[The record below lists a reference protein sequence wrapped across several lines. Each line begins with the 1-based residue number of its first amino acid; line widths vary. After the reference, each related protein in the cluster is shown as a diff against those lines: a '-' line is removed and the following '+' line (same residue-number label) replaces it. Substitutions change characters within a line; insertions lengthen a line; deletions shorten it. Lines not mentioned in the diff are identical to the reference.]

1 MELYLIAGGVLTL
14 IVIIVITALLVQR
27 PVSIGSLKANGQVDE
42 LVEILEDSNTS
53 IQRRWEAAD
62 ALLELASP
70 DALEG
75 LVSSLNVSP
84 ENLQNHLVNLMPLAG
99 EAILPYLQSAFQQDA
114 LRPAVIRAMKAVGRP
129 AANALA
135 PYLTSAIPTLRNT
148 ALQVLEEMNW
158 PPGANAAGAAYWIA
172 KGQPRKCVDIGAPAV
187 PVLVQALSS
196 DPAHTIEIIETL
208 GQLANPAAIPA
219 MLQAGKDGR
228 VSIAVVR
235 AIARMGQPALPYL
248 FQGLKNH
255 DMDIRTL
262 AASTL
267 DVLQWTPTRDEAGVR
282 YLLAHQ
288 AWAQVAQLGKAA
300 LGPLSEAA
308 KDPSVQ
314 VRRGAIQA
322 LGLMGDE
329 AAVEPLIQSLKDSSL
344 EIRQAV
350 VEALS
355 HYPTPRVFKTLIG
368 ALIGDLIYPSVMSAL
383 ISMGKAAIE
392 PLVAALKLPDAK
404 VRGRASE
411 VLAKMGWTPQNE
423 AEVAALAVARRDWS
437 SASQAG
443 ETTVDLLIEELKQP
457 QTVLSAAQALA
468 QIGDPR
474 AVIPLLESMT
484 GKHASVQRELAQAV
498 AALGL
503 PALDPLLQG
512 LQDGKYET
520 LPVIQALGLIGD
532 ERAAKPL
539 AARLTHEHA
548 WPVREAAAH
557 ALGSI
562 GRPAFEP
569 ILEILRGPDADAKAA
584 GLALGEIGAPI
595 REDIIKAM
603 RSKEF
608 DAGVMI
614 IALGHIQDPESAEAI
629 LSTLYSGRF
638 GTEIRDNAEE
648 ALLAI
653 GKPAIQPLINAL
665 EKQPADRVYLS
676 GILVRFGSA
685 AVQPVV
691 IAMQRTYNPT
701 FCESLM
707 VILGEIG
714 DPRATNPLL
723 DMIKRT
729 DINRQAVKAAIDAI
743 WRKQHRQQPGQ
754 RNPP

>member
-1 MELYLIAGGVLTL
+1 MELYFIVGGVLTL
-14 IVIIVITALLVQR
+14 ILLVVITALLIQR
-27 PVSIGSLKANGQVDE
+27 PASIGSLKANGQVDE
-42 LVEILEDSNTS
+42 LLEILEDSRAS
-53 IQRRWEAAD
+53 IRRRWEAAD
-62 ALLELASP
+62 ALQELASP

-75 LVSSLNVSP
+75 LVSNLNTSP
-84 ENLQNHLVNLMPLAG
+84 ENLQNHLINILVQTGDP
-99 EAILPYLQSAFQQDA
+99 ILPYLQSAFQQDA
-114 LRPAVIRAMKAVGRP
+114 LRPAVIRVMKAIGRT

-135 PYLTSAIPTLRNT
+135 PYLTSAIPALRNA
-148 ALQVLEEMNW
+148 ALQVLEEMKW

-187 PVLVQALSS
+187 PILVQALS
-196 DPAHTIEIIETL
+196 DPTHAVEIIETL
-208 GQLANPAAIPA
+208 GQIANPSAIPA

-228 VSIAVVR
+228 ISIAVVR
-235 AIARMGQPALPYL
+235 AIARMGQAGLPYL
-248 FQGLKNH
+248 FHALKSR
-255 DMDIRTL
+255 DVDIRTL

-267 DVLQWTPTRDEAGVR
+267 DVLQWAPTRDEAGVR

-288 AWAQVAQLGKAA
+288 AWAQVGQLGKTA
-300 LGPLSEAA
+300 LGPLAEAA
-308 KDPSVQ
+308 RDPSVQ
-314 VRRGAIQA
+314 VRSGAIQA

-329 AAVEPLIQSLKDSSL
+329 GAVDPLIQSLKDSSL
-344 EIRQAV
+344 EIRQAA

-423 AEVAALAVARRDWS
+423 AEIGALAVARRDWS
-437 SASQAG
+437 STSQAG
-443 ETTVDLLIEELKQP
+443 ETTVDLLIEELAQP
-457 QTVLSAAQALA
+457 QTCLSAAQALA

-474 AVIPLLESMT
+474 ATIPLLQAMN
-484 GKHASVQRELAQAV
+484 GKHPSVQRELAQAV

-503 PALDPLLQG
+503 PAVDPLLQALEG
-512 LQDGKYET
+512 GGYEI

-532 ERAAKPL
+532 ERAVRQL
-539 AARLTHEHA
+539 AARLTHDHA

-557 ALGSI
+557 ALGLI
-562 GRPAFEP
+562 GQPALEP
-569 ILEILRGPDADAKAA
+569 ILETLQDQEVDTKAA
-584 GLALGEIGAPI
+584 GLALGEIGEPI
-595 REDIIKAM
+595 RDEIIKAL

-608 DAGVMI
+608 DTGVMI
-614 IALGHIQDPESAEAI
+614 IALGHIQDQESAEAI

-648 ALLAI
+648 ALLSI
-653 GKPAIQPLINAL
+653 GKPAIQPLINTL
-665 EKQPADRVYLS
+665 EKQPADRIYLGS
-676 GILVRFGSA
+676 ILVRFGSA

-691 IAMQRTYNPT
+691 MAMQRTYNPT
-701 FCESLM
+701 FCETLM

-714 DPRATNPLL
+714 DSRATNPLL

-729 DINRQAVKAAIDAI
+729 DINRQTVKAAIDAI
-743 WRKQHRQQPGQ
+743 WRKQNRQTPGQ
-754 RNPP
+754 RNQP